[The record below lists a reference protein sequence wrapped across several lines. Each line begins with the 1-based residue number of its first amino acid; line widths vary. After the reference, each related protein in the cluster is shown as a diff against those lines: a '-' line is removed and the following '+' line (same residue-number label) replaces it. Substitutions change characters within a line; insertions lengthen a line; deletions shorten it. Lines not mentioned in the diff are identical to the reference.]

1 MSSRLKKKRLRV
13 RGRFCF
19 LNLIVNCFRTFNS
32 SAALIQ
38 KFFDAAHVTFLI
50 FLRQIWQ
57 KNSDMGDKREDDFM
71 AMLARCERTVFKVCL
86 FYTDRQPD
94 NVRDMYQD
102 IVCNLWQAWPR
113 FRGDSSENTWVYRI
127 AINTAATQLRR
138 RYRTLGIVRLTDE
151 MVATLADCQQENLA
165 ESLYRLI
172 DLLGKTDKSLILLYL
187 DKIPYDQIA
196 EIVGITETAARK
208 RVERI
213 KQKLIQ
219 LKTKDNGEN
228 I

>member
-1 MSSRLKKKRLRV
+1 MQ
-13 RGRFCF
+13 
-19 LNLIVNCFRTFNS
+19 
-32 SAALIQ
+32 IQ
-38 KFFDAAHVTFLI
+38 KFFDASHVTFLI

-138 RYRTLGIVRLTDE
+138 RNRTLGIVRLTDE